1 MNKEY
6 QMVYVPVSELNPAIW
21 NPREEMPPYE
31 FEALKKSIKE
41 FGVADPII
49 VRKADNSI
57 IGGHQRVEAALEMG
71 IEKVPV
77 VYADI
82 TEDQAK
88 MLNLALNRIS
98 SKDDKDKLTALFVYL
113 SNLGLDLS
121 STGYETEEISQL
133 LDFTKE
139 DNYKAPEALPTRT
152 TLGEVWLLGNHRLL
166 CGDATKKEDVEKL
179 MNGKKVQVIFTDPPY
194 NVDYESAAGSG
205 YAEGKYAHPKILNDN
220 LSDEKYKEFLVASL
234 SNALSV
240 MDESGCIYLFF
251 GMVYQPLV
259 RKAFEE
265 AGFKYGQVIIWLKD
279 RFAFG
284 QGHDFHYCYEPMIY
298 GWKKEGTK
306 HWFNQYFSNAADV
319 IALGKEEFLEQ
330 LDVWYAQRDA
340 LNDYVHPT
348 QKPVRLAERGLKKSS
363 KPEAGVLDLF
373 GGSGS
378 TLIACEQM
386 NRNCYMM
393 ELDPYYCD
401 VILDR
406 WEKFTGKEARRY
418 ED

>member
-1 MNKEY
+1 MDKEF
-6 QMVYVPVSELNPAIW
+6 QLVYLSISELSPAEY
-21 NPREEMPPYE
+21 NPREISPHD
-31 FEALKKSIKE
+31 FEALKRSLRE
-41 FGVADPII
+41 FGFVDPVIC
-49 VRKADNSI
+49 RMANKAI
-57 IGGHQRVEAALEMG
+57 IGGHKRVEAAIALG
-71 IEKVPV
+71 IKKVPV
-77 VYADI
+77 ILTDV
-82 TEDQAK
+82 TEEQAK
-88 MLNLALNRIS
+88 ILNLALNRIS
-98 SKDDKDKLTALFVYL
+98 GEWDKDKLKALFTDL
-113 SNLGLDLS
+113 NNLQLDLS
-121 STGYETEEISQL
+121 LTGFLPEEISQL

-139 DNYKAPEALPTRT
+139 DDYKAPEDLPTRT
-152 TLGEVWLLGNHRLL
+152 ALGEVWLLGNHRLL

-179 MNGKKVQVIFTDPPY
+179 VDGKKVQVVFTDPPY

-265 AGFKYGQVIIWLKD
+265 AGFKYGQVLIWLKD

-330 LDVWYAQRDA
+330 LDVWYEQRDA

-348 QKPVRLAERGLKKSS
+348 QKPVRLAERGLKKST
-363 KPEAGVLDLF
+363 KPEDGVLDLF

-378 TLIACEQM
+378 TLMACEQT
-386 NRNCYMM
+386 NRVCYMM

-406 WEKFTGKEARRY
+406 WEKFTGRTAEKL
-418 ED
+418 

>member
-1 MNKEY
+1 MDKEF
-6 QMVYVPVSELNPAIW
+6 QLVYLSISELSPAEY
-21 NPREEMPPYE
+21 NPREISPHD
-31 FEALKKSIKE
+31 FEALKRSLRE
-41 FGVADPII
+41 FGFVDPVIC
-49 VRKADNSI
+49 RMANKAI
-57 IGGHQRVEAALEMG
+57 IGGHKRVEAAIALG
-71 IEKVPV
+71 IKKVPV
-77 VYADI
+77 ILTDV
-82 TEDQAK
+82 TEEQAK
-88 MLNLALNRIS
+88 ILNLALNRIS
-98 SKDDKDKLTALFVYL
+98 GEWDKEKLKALFVDL
-113 SNLGLDLS
+113 NNLQLDLS
-121 STGYETEEISQL
+121 LTGFNPEEISQL

-139 DNYKAPEALPTRT
+139 DDYKAPEDLPTRT
-152 TLGEVWLLGNHRLL
+152 ALGEVWLLGNHRVM

-179 MNGKKVQVIFTDPPY
+179 MDGKKVQVVFTDPPY

-220 LSDEKYKEFLVASL
+220 LSDEKYKEFLVSSL

-306 HWFNQYFSNAADV
+306 HWFNQYFSNATDV

-348 QKPVRLAERGLKKSS
+348 QKPVMLAERGLKKST
-363 KPEAGVLDLF
+363 KPEDGVLDLF

-378 TLIACEQM
+378 TLIACEQI

-406 WEKFTGKEARRY
+406 WEKFTGKTAEKL
-418 ED
+418 

>member
-1 MNKEY
+1 MDKEF
-6 QMVYVPVSELNPAIW
+6 QLVYLSISELSPAEY
-21 NPREEMPPYE
+21 NPREISPHD
-31 FEALKKSIKE
+31 FEALKRSLRE
-41 FGVADPII
+41 FGFVDPVIC
-49 VRKADNSI
+49 RMANKAI
-57 IGGHQRVEAALEMG
+57 IGGHKRVEAAIALG
-71 IEKVPV
+71 IKRVPV
-77 VYADI
+77 ILTDV
-82 TEDQAK
+82 TEEQAK
-88 MLNLALNRIS
+88 ILNLALNRIS
-98 SKDDKDKLTALFVYL
+98 GEWDKDKLKALFIDL
-113 SNLGLDLS
+113 NNLQLDLTL
-121 STGYETEEISQL
+121 TGFESEEISQL

-139 DNYKAPEALPTRT
+139 DNYKAPEDLPTRT
-152 TLGEVWLLGNHRLL
+152 VLGEVWLLGNHRVM
-166 CGDATKKEDVEKL
+166 CGDATKKKDVEKL
-179 MNGKKVQVIFTDPPY
+179 MDGKKVQVVFTDPPY

-220 LSDEKYKEFLVASL
+220 LSDEKYKEFLVDSL

-330 LDVWYAQRDA
+330 LDVWYEQRDA

-363 KPEAGVLDLF
+363 KPEDGVLDLF

-386 NRNCYMM
+386 NRYCYTM

-406 WEKFTGKEARRY
+406 WEKFTGKRAEKK
-418 ED
+418 